1 MKDYIKLR
9 CENTDFDDDFPDDL
23 IRRREV
29 YAMLDDIGGAGAE
42 EDYFKGWDAAIDAAC
57 DALMDVD
64 SVMPATVDVETLAR
78 LFAHGKWNLH
88 DGKTWCSVCG
98 KSNKAYNPPYCPHCG
113 AKMDLEEWN
122 ES

>member
-42 EDYFKGWDAAIDAAC
+42 EDYFKGWDACNGRCGNDCKVVCSWA
-57 DALMDVD
+57 
-64 SVMPATVDVETLAR
+64 VELA
-78 LFAHGKWNLH
+78 
-88 DGKTWCSVCG
+88 
-98 KSNKAYNPPYCPHCG
+98 
-113 AKMDLEEWN
+113 
-122 ES
+122 

>member
-29 YAMLDDIGGAGAE
+29 YAMLDDIGGAVAE

-57 DALMDVD
+57 DTLMDVD
-64 SVMPATVDVETLAR
+64 SVMPATVDVETIAR

-98 KSNKAYNPPYCPHCG
+98 NSNKAYNPPYCPHCG
-113 AKMDLEEWN
+113 AKMDGGN
-122 ES
+122 ENE